1 MSYTT
6 DENTGMRD
14 PAFYFDKMAKPLLAS
29 AKVYVNDVKEMSK
42 TACKELGKFLQN
54 LNSDT
59 LNLENLLDCN
69 DQFSYVTTAIEKMEQ
84 TYSELDNAFSDN
96 MTETQYSAFISLY
109 NIIVSD
115 YALACTAQNKLM
127 SKLVK

>member
-14 PAFYFDKMAKPLLAS
+14 PAFYFSKMAKPLLAS

-42 TACKELGKFLQN
+42 IACKELGKFLQN

-59 LNLENLLDCN
+59 INLENLLDCN

-96 MTETQYSAFISLY
+96 MTETQYSTFISLY
-109 NIIVSD
+109 SIIVSD